1 MGNSGKLWR
10 GGLDIQKGLE
20 FELVGEGII
29 SIVRSLFLPAEN

>member
-10 GGLDIQKGLE
+10 GLDIQKGLE